1 MYRIFLMGTLLM
13 GYACSAQTFT
23 KVYAPDNSLAQFE
36 NIAFTSLTPAPGGG
50 IYACGDARS
59 SSDQTALISRLD
71 QDGMVVWSKQPEKSR
86 NSRTLVALNDGSV
99 LFFNNNIGFQDYFD
113 ASVMH
118 LGSDGSFIEETIWG
132 KQADQDDWYDA
143 KKLDNGEVLAIGMS
157 RISTA
162 LSGRLLVVKF
172 DANGQ
177 VFWEKLF
184 DIGLP
189 GNFGIANF
197 REVVPL
203 SSGEFYVMGQ
213 SFDFSTGQAVGLL
226 GKFSADGSFQWMKS
240 YQYGTDGSYFQ
251 SGQVLSNGDLFVA
264 CYQTSQGVGDPKL
277 LLLNFSSTGAIN
289 SQKAFDSDYDL
300 APIKVGKGNNNT
312 LYIAAVT
319 NGATFPVVDLDQII
333 LEVSPQGDLQGQ
345 IGFGTSGQDYGF
357 DAYFMG
363 DKVFICGF
371 TDTTADGS
379 LRRAFVAKSAVDIS
393 CCEKP
398 TNVIDIAAPTLPVIL
413 DIPLTSSQVPSRQ
426 NLLVTLSDFPLLS
439 TVSCE
444 GIAGVQL
451 LTADTTICVGDT
463 IQIGLKTKVPG
474 NILWSTGQMSAE
486 IKVSNPGAYIISLE
500 GACGTAKDTIEVV
513 SIGNRVDAQVIPTA
527 SGCAGT
533 MIQLS
538 ASGGI
543 DYFWYDAQGDLIAD
557 VENPKVT
564 PAQSTLYRVVV
575 ADGQCRD
582 SATVQVTVLPAPK
595 VNAGPDATIK
605 LGNQVR
611 LNASGAEAYIW
622 QPNIGLSCADC
633 PNPIANPETDQTYV
647 VYGTDINGCS
657 ETNTINITVRQPC
670 PFYIPNVFK
679 PETTDALG
687 NGTFGVLGQIVAF
700 ESFLLRI
707 YSRWGELV
715 FQSENPETQWNGI
728 FNGQNAP
735 AGVYLY
741 QLEMTT
747 CDGPLKTT
755 GNLTLIR

>member
-36 NIAFTSLTPAPGGG
+36 IIEFKNLTPAPAGG
-50 IYACGDARS
+50 IYAGGYTREDNKITGFITRF
-59 SSDQTALISRLD
+59 D
-71 QDGMVVWSKQPEKSR
+71 QDGTALWSKWPANARDSR
-86 NSRTLVALNDGSV
+86 AIVTLNDGSL
-99 LFFNNNIGFQDYFD
+99 LFFNNNIGFQNYFD

-132 KQADQDDWYDA
+132 KPADQDDWYDA

-157 RISTA
+157 NENSA
-162 LSGRLLVVKF
+162 FLGRLLLVKF

-177 VFWEKLF
+177 VLWEKVF
-184 DIGLP
+184 NTGLL
-189 GNFGIANF
+189 GGFSEIL
-197 REVVPL
+197 PL
-203 SSGEFYVMGQ
+203 PSGEFYVMGR
-213 SFDFSTGQAVGLL
+213 SLDLGSGQAVGLL
-226 GKFSADGSFQWMKS
+226 GKFSADGNFQWMKS

-312 LYIAAVT
+312 LYVAAVT

-345 IGFGTSGQDYGF
+345 IGFGTDGQDYIG

-379 LRRAFVAKSAVDIS
+379 MRRPFIAKSAVDIS

-398 TNVIDIAAPTLPVIL
+398 TNVIDIAAPPLPVIL
-413 DIPLTSSQVPSRQ
+413 DITLTSGQVPSRQ
-426 NLLVTLSDFPLLS
+426 NFLETLGDFPLTS
-439 TVSCE
+439 RVSCE

-486 IKVSNPGAYIISLE
+486 ITVSNPGAYIISLE

-513 SIGNRVDAQVIPTA
+513 SIGNRVDAQVVPTA

-543 DYFWYDAQGDLIAD
+543 DFFWYDAQGDLIAD

-564 PAQSTLYRVVV
+564 PAQSTLYRVVI

-582 SATVQVTVLPAPK
+582 SATVQISVLPAPK

-611 LNASGAEAYIW
+611 LNALGAEAYIW
-622 QPNIGLSCADC
+622 LPNIGLSCADC

-647 VYGTDINGCS
+647 VYGTDVNGCS
-657 ETNTINITVRQPC
+657 ETDTINITVRQPC